1 MPAIMAAYLKTVDS
15 SDTSLLDFICPDA
28 VTQSM
33 VKIKATVISQKGH
46 CDAGNKVGD
55 EITFDWDTHE
65 IEGRLCLHAL
75 YSVMPKNALYSVMP
89 KIYAMAQG
97 GNVAFAQADDGT
109 LVARHACPDGYNPL
123 ILELRVVE

>member
-15 SDTSLLDFICPDA
+15 FETSLLDFICPDA
-28 VTQSM
+28 VTQDM
-33 VKIKATVISQKGH
+33 VKIKATVISQEGH
-46 CDAGNKVGD
+46 CDAGNEVGD

-75 YSVMPKNALYSVMP
+75 YSVMPK
-89 KIYAMAQG
+89 IYAMAQG
-97 GNVAFAQADDGT
+97 GNVAFAKADDGT

-123 ILELRVVE
+123 ILELRIVE

>member
-1 MPAIMAAYLKTVDS
+1 
-15 SDTSLLDFICPDA
+15 
-28 VTQSM
+28 M
-33 VKIKATVISQKGH
+33 VKIKATVISQEGH

-55 EITFDWDTHE
+55 SITFDWGTHE
-65 IEGRLCLHAL
+65 IEGRLCLH
-75 YSVMPKNALYSVMP
+75 ALYSVMP

-97 GNVAFAQADDGT
+97 GNVAFAKADDGT